1 MFEQDYVMRQ
11 IQQLSKALAK
21 ILFSIDAESPS
32 SSLIKDMEVRSAA
45 DNLLRKID
53 SGNINEAE
61 YELFELIEN
70 RTMDKLL
77 AGIVFY
83 SYLNEKDDDYLEIN
97 DFSRDDV
104 ENGIRHLLSEYGL
117 ENMADIFF
125 I

>member
-32 SSLIKDMEVRSAA
+32 SSLIKDMEARSAT

-70 RTMDKLL
+70 RTMDNLL

>member
-32 SSLIKDMEVRSAA
+32 SSLIKDMEARSAA

-61 YELFELIEN
+61 YELFALIEN
-70 RTMDKLL
+70 RTMDNLL

>member
-32 SSLIKDMEVRSAA
+32 SSLIKDMEARSAA

-53 SGNINEAE
+53 SGNVNEAE

-70 RTMDKLL
+70 RTMDNLL